1 MTAADKTAD
10 LCWGQRYTW
19 LRHHQLP
26 SSARHEAHIV
36 LKLPAPPGTPLIGT
50 RTTLNYLVRRHEA
63 LRTSYPLDADGVPRQ
78 RVHPPRGLPVV
89 TVDIESKDGE
99 TPAEVIER
107 LSSTPFDLATE
118 CPVRACLLVAGD
130 RPVTLVLVLNHISFD
145 AWSVDRLETE
155 LVAFGA
161 ANGAGRQLTLS
172 PVRYQ
177 PVDLAHFE
185 ASQPARANAEQALA
199 YWREEIRHLPADC
212 YARRRGPGP
221 VDDATTG
228 SEPDDGGPDDA
239 AHSATLTSPELLPA
253 SRRIAADY
261 QVWPSAVHLTAY
273 AMLTA
278 AYAGTE
284 RVSTLAFTG
293 NRNAGGYPDVL
304 TCMFSPLLMRLDCA
318 AEASFAELLA
328 VAAERFKQ
336 GQEHSYLPYDELLEL
351 VAAESD
357 RRGEPIRLGSEFN
370 FLSRA
375 NQESKARRTRLIT
388 NPAPQAWAQYGADC
402 YVRVDELRDAA
413 VVSMHASA
421 SVLDAPAMAAFLRGY
436 ERLLLLPAVE
446 LARIRVAELAEFAG
460 FPAAPQPVEPAGR
473 SVAVTGGAAERALA
487 AVVAELNG
495 LSSVDPARN
504 YVAAGGR
511 VLRIPAVLARLAAL
525 GWTGLAVYDLAGGLP
540 LAALA
545 DRLVE
550 SADLVA

>member
-10 LCWGQRYTW
+10 LCWGQRYAW

-26 SSARHEAHIV
+26 TEARHEAHIV
-36 LKLPAPPGTPLIGT
+36 LKLPVPPGAPLIGT

-63 LRTSYPLDADGVPRQ
+63 LRTTYPLDADGVPRQ
-78 RVHPPRGLPVV
+78 QVNPPRGLPLT
-89 TVDIESKDGE
+89 TVDIEAKDGE
-99 TPAEVIER
+99 SPAEVIER
-107 LSSTPFDLATE
+107 LSSTPFDLTTE
-118 CPVRACLLVAGD
+118 WPVRACLLVSGG
-130 RPVTLVLVLNHISFD
+130 RPVTIVLVLNHISFD

-161 ANGAGRQLTLS
+161 ANGAGRQLTLP

-185 ASQPARANAEQALA
+185 ASTAARADAERALA
-199 YWREEIRHLPADC
+199 YWREEIRQLPTDC
-212 YARRRGPGP
+212 YARRR
-221 VDDATTG
+221 
-228 SEPDDGGPDDA
+228 EPAPADSSPEGA
-239 AHSATLTSPELLPA
+239 AHSATLTSPDLLAA

-284 RVSTLAFTG
+284 QVSTLAFTG

-318 AEASFAELLA
+318 DGVSFAELLA
-328 VAAERFKQ
+328 VAAQRFKQ
-336 GQEHSYLPYDELLEL
+336 GQEQSYLPYDELLEL
-351 VAAESD
+351 VAAEGD
-357 RRGEPIRLGSEFN
+357 RRGEPVRLGSEFN

-375 NQESKARRTRLIT
+375 NQQSNARRTRLVT
-388 NPAPQAWAQYGADC
+388 NPAPRAWARYGIDC
-402 YVRVDELRDAA
+402 YLRVDELRDAA
-413 VVSMHASA
+413 VVSLQA
-421 SVLDAPAMAAFLRGY
+421 SVLDAPTMAAFLRGY
-436 ERLLLLPAVE
+436 ERLLLLPAAD

-460 FPAAPQPVEPAGR
+460 FPAVPRPAVPASQPAG
-473 SVAVTGGAAERALA
+473 VTDGAAERALA
-487 AVVAELNG
+487 AAVAELNG

-540 LAALA
+540 LATLA
-545 DRLVE
+545 GRLVE
-550 SADLVA
+550 SADLVVA

>member
-10 LCWGQRYTW
+10 LCWGQRYAW

-26 SSARHEAHIV
+26 ASARHEAHIV
-36 LKLPAPPGTPLIGT
+36 LKLPVPPGAPLIGT

-63 LRTSYPLDADGVPRQ
+63 LRTSYPLDANGVPRQ

-99 TPAEVIER
+99 SPAEVIER

-118 CPVRACLLVAGD
+118 WPVRACLLVAGD
-130 RPVTLVLVLNHISFD
+130 RPITLVLVLNHISFD

-161 ANGAGRQLTLS
+161 ANGQGRQLTLS
-172 PVRYQ
+172 PVRHQ
-177 PVDLAHFE
+177 PVDLAQFE
-185 ASQPARANAEQALA
+185 ASATARADAERALA
-199 YWREEIRHLPADC
+199 YWREEIRQLPADC
-212 YARRRGPGP
+212 YGRRRGPKQA
-221 VDDATTG
+221 DDTTTC
-228 SEPDDGGPDDA
+228 SDPDDA
-239 AHSATLTSPELLPA
+239 AHSATLTSPELLTA

-304 TCMFSPLLMRLDCA
+304 TCMFSPLLMRLDCLA
-318 AEASFAELLA
+318 DASFAELLA
-328 VAAERFKQ
+328 VAAERFKH

-388 NPAPQAWAQYGADC
+388 NPAPEAWAQYGADC

-436 ERLLLLPAVE
+436 ERLLLLPAAD
-446 LARIRVAELAEFAG
+446 LARIRVGELAEFAG

-473 SVAVTGGAAERALA
+473 SVQVTGGAAEQTLA
-487 AVVAELNG
+487 AAVAELNG

-511 VLRIPAVLARLAAL
+511 VLRIPAVLARLASL